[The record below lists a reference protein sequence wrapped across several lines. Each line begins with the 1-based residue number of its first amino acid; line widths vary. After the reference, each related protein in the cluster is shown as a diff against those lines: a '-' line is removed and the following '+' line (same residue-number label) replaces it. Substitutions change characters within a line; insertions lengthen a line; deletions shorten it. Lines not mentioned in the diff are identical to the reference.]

1 MAAALWSSA
10 NKRVQTAFTDRTRM
24 SYYAQFRLFIALSVY
39 LSIAD
44 FTSLSFVLM
53 FVEYLHVQG
62 LKYPTVLNYVSVV
75 RHYFAYYS
83 LPLQNVNHKK
93 VKMLLKSIAMNATY
107 VPRFKGIVTI
117 PILKD
122 IVTYCNHIK
131 HGVVYQSIFLL
142 AFFGY
147 LRLARIVPSSAKFSL
162 HKVLLRKHFFRCPLG
177 FKVHIPST
185 KTHQLYFQYH
195 EIFIPFIEGSS
206 LCPVTALTTMFQMFP
221 ASPDSPA
228 FIVPRGRNHIPLLAY
243 MVRQTLAKIIMSLQL
258 DPSAF
263 TFHVYRRSGATFS
276 FNNNVAFQDIR
287 LQGSW
292 KSDAIYTYLQSTN
305 ASHKVAQSFQT
316 LLHHV

>member
-10 NKRVQTAFTDRTRM
+10 TKRLHTAFRDRTRV
-24 SYYAQFRLFIALSVY
+24 SYNAQFRLFIALSVY
-39 LSIAD
+39 LSIVD
-44 FTSLSFVLM
+44 FTSLLFVLM

-62 LKYPTVLNYVSVV
+62 LKYPTVLNYVSAL

-93 VKMLLKSIAMNATY
+93 VKMLLKAIAMNATY
-107 VPRFKGIVTI
+107 VPCIKGIITI
-117 PILKD
+117 PILKN

-131 HGVVYQSIFLL
+131 HGIVFQSIFLL

-147 LRLARIVPSSAKFSL
+147 FRLASIVPSSSKFSM
-162 HKVLLRKHFFRCPLG
+162 HKVLLRKHFIRCPLG

-185 KTHQLYFQYH
+185 KTQLYFQFH

-206 LCPVTALTTMFQMFP
+206 LCPVTTLTTMFQMYP
-221 ASPDSPA
+221 SSPNSLA
-228 FIVPRGRNHIPLLAY
+228 FLVPRGGGYVPLLAFT
-243 MVRQTLAKIIMSLQL
+243 VDQTLSKIIMDLQL
-258 DPSAF
+258 HPSAF
-263 TFHVYRRSGATFS
+263 TFHAFRRSGATFS
-276 FNNNVAFQDIR
+276 FNYNVAFEDIR

-305 ASHKVAQSFQT
+305 ASYKVASSFQT
-316 LLHHV
+316 LLQNS